1 MMPIGR
7 DGFVTMGEAIK
18 SFVLTTTLY
27 VVIIFIREFCAWGTE
42 KTAIE
47 ILTPKSY
54 TALLVF
60 GSFLYFGFLVS
71 WGYLVIRSYKRYKN
85 KPA

>member
-27 VVIIFIREFCAWGTE
+27 VVIIFNRELYSLASG
-42 KTAIE
+42 KTFDE
-47 ILTPKSY
+47 LLTPKSY
-54 TALLVF
+54 KALVVF

-85 KPA
+85 KL